1 MKTIKDILYKVSV
14 EGVLGTTSNAV
25 SGIYFDSRDVKL
37 DSLYVAQKG
46 ELLDGHDFIFQAID
60 NGAKTIV
67 CEEFP
72 IVLVDGIV
80 YVLVLNSSEALG
92 TIASNFYDNPS
103 EKMILVGVTGTNGK
117 TTIATLLYE
126 LFLREGFMTGLL
138 STVKI
143 AYGHK
148 KFENYH
154 TTPDAVTL
162 NKYLHKMLDL
172 GVSHCFMEVSSHGID
187 QNRIKGLVFSGGIFS
202 NLTHDHLDYH
212 QDFKTYRDVK
222 KLFFDS
228 LPKTAFALINL
239 DDKNGK
245 YMLQNSVAKKYTYAI
260 KQHADFKAQTL
271 ECDFTG
277 MLLKIQSFEV
287 WTTLVGNF
295 NAQNLL
301 SVYAAADLLGLSSL
315 SILKGISELKSVE
328 GRFYVFQSEDN
339 ITVVIDYAHTPD
351 ALFNVLS
358 TINIIRTRNENLIT
372 VVGCGGNRDQEKRP
386 MMGEKAVLLS
396 DKVIFTSDNPRDED
410 PAIIIEDMIK
420 GVPPEHYKK
429 AIKVILREEAIIM
442 AGQLAKPGDIVLI
455 AGKGHEQYQE
465 IKGKRNHFSDLEI
478 AKNYFLNKD

>member
-14 EGVLGTTSNAV
+14 EGVLGTTSNTV

-46 ELLDGHDFIFQAID
+46 ELLDGHDFISQAID

-143 AYGHK
+143 AYGYK

-162 NKYLHKMLDL
+162 NKYLHKMLDA

-202 NLTHDHLDYH
+202 NLSHDHLDYH
-212 QDFKTYRDVK
+212 QNFKTYRDVK

-228 LPKTAFALINL
+228 LPKTAFALVNL

-429 AIKVILREEAIIM
+429 TIKVILREEAIIM

>member
-1 MKTIKDILYKVSV
+1 MKTVQDILYKVSV
-14 EGVLGTTSNAV
+14 EGVLGTTSNTV
-25 SGIYFDSRDVKL
+25 SGVYFDSRDVRI

-46 ELLDGHDFIFQAID
+46 EQFDGHDFISQAIN

-72 IVLVDGIV
+72 DFLIEGIV
-80 YVLVLNSSEALG
+80 YVLVLNSSKALG
-92 TIASNFYDNPS
+92 IIAANFYDNPS
-103 EKMILVGVTGTNGK
+103 KNMILVGVTGTNGK

-126 LFLREGFMTGLL
+126 LFSGEGFITGLL

-143 AYGHK
+143 AYGRK
-148 KFENYH
+148 KLENSH

-162 NKYLHKMLDL
+162 NKYLYKMLDA
-172 GVSHCFMEVSSHGID
+172 GVSHCFMEVSSHGIN
-187 QNRIKGLVFSGGIFS
+187 QNRIEGLVFSGGIFS

-212 QDFKTYRDVK
+212 RDFKTYRDVK

-245 YMLQNSVAKKYTYAI
+245 YMLQNSVAKKYTYAT
-260 KQHADFKAQTL
+260 KQDADFKVKTL
-271 ECDFTG
+271 ECEFTG
-277 MLLKIQSFEV
+277 MLLKIQSFDV

-301 SVYAAADLLGLSSL
+301 SVYATADLLGLSSL
-315 SILKGISELKSVE
+315 SILRGISELKSVE
-328 GRFYVFQSEDN
+328 GRFHVFQSVDK

-358 TINIIRTRNENLIT
+358 TINMIRTRNENLIT

-386 MMGEKAVLLS
+386 IMGEKAVLLS
-396 DKVIFTSDNPRDED
+396 DKVIFTSDNPRYED
-410 PAIIIEDMIK
+410 PAIIISDMIK
-420 GVPPEHYKK
+420 GVPPEHHKK
-429 AIKVILREEAIIM
+429 AIKVPLREEAILM

-455 AGKGHEQYQE
+455 AGKGHEKYQE

-478 AKNYFLNKD
+478 AKNFFLNKD

>member
-14 EGVLGTTSNAV
+14 EGVLGTTSNTV

-46 ELLDGHDFIFQAID
+46 ELLDGHDFISQAID

-103 EKMILVGVTGTNGK
+103 EKLILVGVTGTNGK

-429 AIKVILREEAIIM
+429 TIKVILREEAIIM

>member
-103 EKMILVGVTGTNGK
+103 EKLILVGVTGTNGK

-172 GVSHCFMEVSSHGID
+172 GVSLCFMEVSSHGID

-271 ECDFTG
+271 ECEFTG

-465 IKGKRNHFSDLEI
+465 IKGKRNHFSDLET

>member
-14 EGVLGTTSNAV
+14 EGVLGTTSNTV

-271 ECDFTG
+271 ECEFTG

-315 SILKGISELKSVE
+315 SILKGISELKNVE
-328 GRFYVFQSEDN
+328 GRFYVFQSENN

-429 AIKVILREEAIIM
+429 TIKVILREEAIIM

>member
-103 EKMILVGVTGTNGK
+103 ENLILVGVTGTNGK

-162 NKYLHKMLDL
+162 NKYLHKMVDL

-271 ECDFTG
+271 ECEFTG

-465 IKGKRNHFSDLEI
+465 IKGKRNHFSDLET

>member
-103 EKMILVGVTGTNGK
+103 EKLILVGVTGTNGK

-271 ECDFTG
+271 ECEFTG

-358 TINIIRTRNENLIT
+358 TINIIRTRNEKLIT

-410 PAIIIEDMIK
+410 PAIIIEDMVK

-465 IKGKRNHFSDLEI
+465 IKGKRNHFSDLET

>member
-14 EGVLGTTSNAV
+14 EGVLGTTSNTV

-46 ELLDGHDFIFQAID
+46 ELLDGHDFISQAID

-143 AYGHK
+143 AYGYK

-202 NLTHDHLDYH
+202 NLSHDHLDYH
-212 QDFKTYRDVK
+212 QNFKTYRDVK

-228 LPKTAFALINL
+228 LPKTAFALVNL

-315 SILKGISELKSVE
+315 SILKGISELKNVE
-328 GRFYVFQSEDN
+328 GRFYVFQSENN

-429 AIKVILREEAIIM
+429 TIKVILREEAIIM

-478 AKNYFLNKD
+478 AKNYF

>member
-46 ELLDGHDFIFQAID
+46 ELLDGHDFISQAID

-162 NKYLHKMLDL
+162 NKYLHKMLDA

-271 ECDFTG
+271 ECEFTG

-315 SILKGISELKSVE
+315 SILKGISELKNVE

-429 AIKVILREEAIIM
+429 TIKVILREEAIIM

-478 AKNYFLNKD
+478 AKNYF

>member
-14 EGVLGTTSNAV
+14 ESVLGATSNAV
-25 SGIYFDSRDVKL
+25 SGVFFDSRDVKS
-37 DSLYVAQKG
+37 DSLYIAQKG
-46 ELLDGHDFIFQAID
+46 EILDGHDYISQAID

-72 IVLVDGIV
+72 IVLVDEIV

-126 LFLREGFMTGLL
+126 LFLREGFITGLL

-143 AYGHK
+143 AYGRK
-148 KFENYH
+148 KFENHH

-162 NKYLHKMLDL
+162 NKYLNKMLDA
-172 GVSHCFMEVSSHGID
+172 GVSHCFMEVSSHGIY

-212 QDFKTYRDVK
+212 RDFKTYRDVK

-271 ECDFTG
+271 ECEFTG
-277 MLLKIQSFEV
+277 MLLKIQSFQV

-295 NAQNLL
+295 NTQNLL
-301 SVYAAADLLGLSSL
+301 TVYAAADLLGLSSL

-358 TINIIRTRNENLIT
+358 TINMIRTRNENLIT
-372 VVGCGGNRDQEKRP
+372 VVGCGGNRDKEKRP

-410 PAIIIEDMIK
+410 PEIIISDMIK

-429 AIKVILREEAIIM
+429 AIKVTLREEAIIM

-478 AKNYFLNKD
+478 AKKFF

>member
-14 EGVLGTTSNAV
+14 EGVLGTTSNTV

-46 ELLDGHDFIFQAID
+46 ELLDGHDFISQAID

-103 EKMILVGVTGTNGK
+103 EKLILVGVTGTNGK

-143 AYGHK
+143 AYGYK

-162 NKYLHKMLDL
+162 NKYLHKMLDA

-202 NLTHDHLDYH
+202 NLSHDHLDYH
-212 QDFKTYRDVK
+212 QNFKTYRDVK

-228 LPKTAFALINL
+228 LPKTAFALVNL

-315 SILKGISELKSVE
+315 SILKGISELKNVE
-328 GRFYVFQSEDN
+328 GRFYVFQSENN

-429 AIKVILREEAIIM
+429 TIKVILREEAIIM

>member
-14 EGVLGTTSNAV
+14 EGVLGTTSNTV

-46 ELLDGHDFIFQAID
+46 ELLDGHDFISQAID

-143 AYGHK
+143 AYGYK

-162 NKYLHKMLDL
+162 NKYLHKMLDA

-202 NLTHDHLDYH
+202 NLSHDHLDYH
-212 QDFKTYRDVK
+212 QNFKTYRDVK

-271 ECDFTG
+271 ECEFTG

-315 SILKGISELKSVE
+315 SILKGISELKNVE
-328 GRFYVFQSEDN
+328 GRFYVFQSENN

-429 AIKVILREEAIIM
+429 TIKVILREEAIIM

-465 IKGKRNHFSDLEI
+465 IKGKRNHFSDLET

>member
-14 EGVLGTTSNAV
+14 ESVLGATSNAV
-25 SGIYFDSRDVKL
+25 SGVFFDSRDVKS
-37 DSLYVAQKG
+37 DSLYIAQKG
-46 ELLDGHDFIFQAID
+46 EILDGHDYISQAID

-72 IVLVDGIV
+72 IVLVDEIV

-126 LFLREGFMTGLL
+126 LFLREGFITGLL

-143 AYGHK
+143 AYGRK
-148 KFENYH
+148 KFENHH

-162 NKYLHKMLDL
+162 NKYLNKMLDA
-172 GVSHCFMEVSSHGID
+172 GVSHCFMEVSSHGIY

-212 QDFKTYRDVK
+212 RDFKTYRDVK

-245 YMLQNSVAKKYTYAI
+245 YMLQNSVAKKYTYAT

-271 ECDFTG
+271 ECEFTG
-277 MLLKIQSFEV
+277 MLLKIQSFQV

-295 NAQNLL
+295 NTQNLL
-301 SVYAAADLLGLSSL
+301 TVYAAADLLGLSSL

-358 TINIIRTRNENLIT
+358 TINMIRTRNENLIT
-372 VVGCGGNRDQEKRP
+372 VVGCGGNRDKEKRP

-410 PAIIIEDMIK
+410 PEIIISDMIK

-429 AIKVILREEAIIM
+429 TIKVTLREEAIIM

-478 AKNYFLNKD
+478 AKKFF

>member
-14 EGVLGTTSNAV
+14 EGVLGTTSNTV

-46 ELLDGHDFIFQAID
+46 ELLDGHDFISQAID

-143 AYGHK
+143 AYGYK

-162 NKYLHKMLDL
+162 NKYLHKMLDA

-202 NLTHDHLDYH
+202 NLSHDHLDYH
-212 QDFKTYRDVK
+212 QNFKTYRDVK

-228 LPKTAFALINL
+228 LPKTAFALVNL

-315 SILKGISELKSVE
+315 SILKGISELKNVE
-328 GRFYVFQSEDN
+328 GRFYVFQSENN

-429 AIKVILREEAIIM
+429 TIKVILREEAIIM

-478 AKNYFLNKD
+478 AKNYFLNKN

>member
-14 EGVLGTTSNAV
+14 EGVLGTTSNTV

-46 ELLDGHDFIFQAID
+46 ELLDGHDFISQAID

-271 ECDFTG
+271 ECEFTG

-465 IKGKRNHFSDLEI
+465 IKGKRNHFSDLET

>member
-14 EGVLGTTSNAV
+14 EGVLGTTSNTV

-92 TIASNFYDNPS
+92 IIASNFYDNPS
-103 EKMILVGVTGTNGK
+103 EKLILVGVTGTNGK

-271 ECDFTG
+271 ECEFTG

-478 AKNYFLNKD
+478 AKKFF

>member
-14 EGVLGTTSNAV
+14 EGVLGTTSNTV

-46 ELLDGHDFIFQAID
+46 ELLDGHDFISQAID

-143 AYGHK
+143 AYGYK

-162 NKYLHKMLDL
+162 NKYLHKMLDA

-202 NLTHDHLDYH
+202 NLSHDHLDYH
-212 QDFKTYRDVK
+212 QNFKTYRDVK

-228 LPKTAFALINL
+228 LPKTAFALVNL

-315 SILKGISELKSVE
+315 SILKGISELKNVE
-328 GRFYVFQSEDN
+328 GRFYVFQSENN

-429 AIKVILREEAIIM
+429 TIKVILREEAIIM

-478 AKNYFLNKD
+478 AKNYF

>member
-103 EKMILVGVTGTNGK
+103 EKLILVGVTGTNGK

-271 ECDFTG
+271 ECEFTG

-429 AIKVILREEAIIM
+429 TIKVILREEAIIM

-465 IKGKRNHFSDLEI
+465 IKGKRNHFSDLET

>member
-14 EGVLGTTSNAV
+14 EGVLGTTSNTV

-46 ELLDGHDFIFQAID
+46 ELLDGHDFISQAID

-103 EKMILVGVTGTNGK
+103 EKLILVGVTGTNGK

-271 ECDFTG
+271 ECEFTG

-429 AIKVILREEAIIM
+429 TIKVILREEAIIM

-478 AKNYFLNKD
+478 AKNYF

>member
-143 AYGHK
+143 AYGYK

-162 NKYLHKMLDL
+162 NKYLHKMLDA

-202 NLTHDHLDYH
+202 NLSHDHLDYH
-212 QDFKTYRDVK
+212 QNFKTYRDVK

-228 LPKTAFALINL
+228 LPKTAFALVNL

-429 AIKVILREEAIIM
+429 TIKVILREEAIIM

-478 AKNYFLNKD
+478 AKNYF

>member
-103 EKMILVGVTGTNGK
+103 EKLILVGVTGTNGK

-143 AYGHK
+143 AYGYK

-271 ECDFTG
+271 ECEFTG

-465 IKGKRNHFSDLEI
+465 IKGKRNHFSDLET

>member
-14 EGVLGTTSNAV
+14 ESVLGATSNAV
-25 SGIYFDSRDVKL
+25 SGVFFDSRDVKS
-37 DSLYVAQKG
+37 DSLYIAQKG
-46 ELLDGHDFIFQAID
+46 EILDGHDYISQAID

-72 IVLVDGIV
+72 IVLVDEIV

-126 LFLREGFMTGLL
+126 LFLREGFITGLL

-143 AYGHK
+143 AYGRK
-148 KFENYH
+148 KFENHH

-162 NKYLHKMLDL
+162 NKYLNKMLDA
-172 GVSHCFMEVSSHGID
+172 GVSHCFMEVSSHGIY

-212 QDFKTYRDVK
+212 RDFKTYRDVK

-245 YMLQNSVAKKYTYAI
+245 YMLQNSVAKKYTYAT

-271 ECDFTG
+271 ECEFTG
-277 MLLKIQSFEV
+277 MLLKIQSFQV

-295 NAQNLL
+295 NTQNLL
-301 SVYAAADLLGLSSL
+301 TVYAAADLLGLSSL

-358 TINIIRTRNENLIT
+358 TINMIRTRNENLIT
-372 VVGCGGNRDQEKRP
+372 VVGCGGNRDKEKRP

-410 PAIIIEDMIK
+410 PAIIISEMIK

-429 AIKVILREEAIIM
+429 TIKVTLREEAIIM

-478 AKNYFLNKD
+478 AKKFF

>member
-14 EGVLGTTSNAV
+14 EGVLGTTSNTV

-46 ELLDGHDFIFQAID
+46 ELLDGHDFISQAID

-103 EKMILVGVTGTNGK
+103 EKLILVGVTGTNGK

-143 AYGHK
+143 AYGYK

-162 NKYLHKMLDL
+162 NKYLHKMLDA

-202 NLTHDHLDYH
+202 NLSHDHLDYH
-212 QDFKTYRDVK
+212 QNFKTYRDVK

-228 LPKTAFALINL
+228 LPKTAFALVNL

-465 IKGKRNHFSDLEI
+465 IKGKRNHFSDLET

>member
-14 EGVLGTTSNAV
+14 EGVLGTTSNTV

-46 ELLDGHDFIFQAID
+46 ELLDGHDFISQAID

-162 NKYLHKMLDL
+162 NKYLHKMLDA

-202 NLTHDHLDYH
+202 NLSHDHLDYH
-212 QDFKTYRDVK
+212 QNFKTYRDVK

-228 LPKTAFALINL
+228 LPKTAFALVNL

-315 SILKGISELKSVE
+315 SILKGISELKNVE
-328 GRFYVFQSEDN
+328 GRFYVFQSENN

-429 AIKVILREEAIIM
+429 TIKVILREEAIIM

-478 AKNYFLNKD
+478 AKNYF

>member
-46 ELLDGHDFIFQAID
+46 ELLDGHDFISQAID

-143 AYGHK
+143 AYGYK

-162 NKYLHKMLDL
+162 NKYLHKMLDA

-202 NLTHDHLDYH
+202 NLSHDHLDYH
-212 QDFKTYRDVK
+212 QNFKTYRDVK

-228 LPKTAFALINL
+228 LPKTAFALVNL

-271 ECDFTG
+271 ECEFTG

-315 SILKGISELKSVE
+315 SILKGISELKNVE
-328 GRFYVFQSEDN
+328 GRFYVFQSENN

-429 AIKVILREEAIIM
+429 TIKVILREEAIIM

>member
-14 EGVLGTTSNAV
+14 EGVLGTTSNTV

-46 ELLDGHDFIFQAID
+46 EQLDGHDFISEAID

-92 TIASNFYDNPS
+92 TIASNFYNNPS
-103 EKMILVGVTGTNGK
+103 EKLILVGVTGTNGK

-126 LFLREGFMTGLL
+126 LFLREGFVTGLL

-148 KFENYH
+148 KFENHH

-162 NKYLHKMLDL
+162 NKYLHKMLDV

-202 NLTHDHLDYH
+202 NLTHDHLDYN

-271 ECDFTG
+271 ECEFAG

-358 TINIIRTRNENLIT
+358 TINMIRTRNENLIT

-429 AIKVILREEAIIM
+429 AIKVILREDAIIK

-478 AKNYFLNKD
+478 AKNYFLKKD

>member
-14 EGVLGTTSNAV
+14 EGVLGTTSNTV

-46 ELLDGHDFIFQAID
+46 ELLDGHDFISQAID

-143 AYGHK
+143 AYGRK
-148 KFENYH
+148 KFENHH

-202 NLTHDHLDYH
+202 NLSHDHLDYH
-212 QDFKTYRDVK
+212 QNFKTYRDVK

-228 LPKTAFALINL
+228 LPKTAFALVNL

-315 SILKGISELKSVE
+315 SILKGISELKNVE
-328 GRFYVFQSEDN
+328 GRFYVFQSENN

-429 AIKVILREEAIIM
+429 TIKVILREEAIIM

>member
-14 EGVLGTTSNAV
+14 ESVLGTTSNAV
-25 SGIYFDSRDVKL
+25 SGIYFDSRDVKS

-103 EKMILVGVTGTNGK
+103 EKLILVGVTGTNGK

-271 ECDFTG
+271 ECEFAG

-315 SILKGISELKSVE
+315 SILKGISDLKSVE

-429 AIKVILREEAIIM
+429 AIKVILREDAIIK

-465 IKGKRNHFSDLEI
+465 IKGKRNHFSDLET

>member
-14 EGVLGTTSNAV
+14 EGVLGTTSNTV

-103 EKMILVGVTGTNGK
+103 EKLILVGVTGTNGK

-271 ECDFTG
+271 ECEFTG

-465 IKGKRNHFSDLEI
+465 IKGKRNHFSDLET

>member
-271 ECDFTG
+271 ECEFTG

-465 IKGKRNHFSDLEI
+465 IKGKRNHFSDLET

>member
-92 TIASNFYDNPS
+92 TIASNFYNNPS
-103 EKMILVGVTGTNGK
+103 EKLILVGVTGTNGK

-126 LFLREGFMTGLL
+126 LFLREGFVTGLL

-148 KFENYH
+148 KFENHH

-162 NKYLHKMLDL
+162 NKYLHKMLDV

-271 ECDFTG
+271 ECEFAG

-478 AKNYFLNKD
+478 AKNYFLKKD

>member
-46 ELLDGHDFIFQAID
+46 ELLDGHDFISQAID

-143 AYGHK
+143 AYGYK

-162 NKYLHKMLDL
+162 NKYLHKMLDA

-202 NLTHDHLDYH
+202 NLSHDHLDYH
-212 QDFKTYRDVK
+212 QNFKTYRDVK

-271 ECDFTG
+271 ECEFTG

-315 SILKGISELKSVE
+315 SILKGISELKNVE
-328 GRFYVFQSEDN
+328 GRFYVFQSENN

-429 AIKVILREEAIIM
+429 TIKVILREEAIIM